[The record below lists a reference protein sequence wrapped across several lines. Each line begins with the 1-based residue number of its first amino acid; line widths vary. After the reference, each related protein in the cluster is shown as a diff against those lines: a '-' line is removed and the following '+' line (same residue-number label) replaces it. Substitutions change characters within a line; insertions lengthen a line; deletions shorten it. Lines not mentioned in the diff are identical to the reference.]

1 MITQRIERVYPPG
14 YTGVGLKEINGLLG
28 EGWIVKFITPV
39 RTDASGAV
47 IHDYVLEKDDRNN

>member
-14 YTGVGLKEINGLLG
+14 YTGGGLGEINDLLE

-39 RTDASGAV
+39 KTDASGGV